1 MKSVRYAV
9 ALVLILLG
17 AMINMNPDL
26 VDSKVTPGVSDN
38 VQDSNLV
45 GLQDSEEWL
54 VLRVAFPGKPHS
66 ESKTESIFDM
76 DGDGSPHLSASQYVS
91 QMSGGRST
99 LSVTLSEEVWISPE
113 DEGYWGTDSPGT
125 RDSGIDGRGVEG
137 LVEDSVYALLGNS
150 NLSRWDYNGDGVVDR
165 LLVLHSGEA
174 QESGASSNSIWS
186 HFSELQEP
194 ISIGEWTV
202 GHYTISSLNSGLGTV
217 VHEMLHQMGAFDLYD
232 VHSELPSNNW
242 NGLGDWDIM
251 ASGNWNDNGRTPSMP
266 GAATLDLVGSNGI
279 LEIDTSLGNSYE
291 IESLSSQSLGTR
303 VLSLETAPGERVLI
317 SLRSDSGFDSALPGH
332 GIIVEYQDVNNGNSE
347 DNTVNHDPNYAWVK
361 IIEADGDDA
370 LIRNRDSGSEG
381 DTFSA
386 NESFGSQGVKIRD
399 NRGRLVHWT
408 ATVTQIQD
416 SSATIQIVTS
426 STPTTSVLTE
436 RNPIQLLDGES
447 SYALISTPSQ
457 CNLIV
462 NVSTDF
468 STPVE
473 RVIVIPAGLSEVP
486 ILRYS
491 DTSLEIGT
499 LTGSI
504 GCEGE
509 NPVSIRLDWQKIGN
523 RITSQ
528 NLESVIDWE
537 EPSLISLDLDYE
549 GSGQREYH
557 IAIEGAAAR
566 IATVTTQGEIGPGD
580 PLIIEIDPKGLM
592 EPGMYARGEVVFQD
606 ENGLENRVG
615 VTLIAESPFTGN
627 GILGWL
633 SKPSNG
639 LPVICILLALS
650 VLTGQKRE

>member
-17 AMINMNPDL
+17 AMINLNPDM
-26 VDSKVTPGVSDN
+26 VDSKVSPGVSDHET
-38 VQDSNLV
+38 DSNLV

-66 ESKTESIFDM
+66 ESVTESFFDM
-76 DGDGSPHLSASQYVS
+76 DGDGFPLLSASQYVS
-91 QMSGGRST
+91 QMSGGHST

-186 HFSELQEP
+186 HFSELQES
-194 ISIGEWTV
+194 IHIGEWTV
-202 GHYTISSLNSGLGTV
+202 DHYTISSLNSGLGTV

-279 LEIDTSLGNSYE
+279 LEIDTSLESSYE
-291 IESLSSQSLGTR
+291 IESMSSESHGTR
-303 VLSLETAPGERVLI
+303 ALSLETAPGERVLI

-381 DTFSA
+381 DTFSV

-399 NRGRLVHWT
+399 NRGRMVHWT
-408 ATVTQIQD
+408 ATVTMVQNN
-416 SSATIQIVTS
+416 SATIKISTPG
-426 STPTTSVLTE
+426 TPTTSVLTE

-447 SYALISTPSQ
+447 SYAIVNTPSQ

-462 NVSTDF
+462 NISADF
-468 STPVE
+468 GTPVE

-499 LTGSI
+499 LTGTI

-509 NPVSIRLDWQKIGN
+509 NPVSIRSNWQKIGN
-523 RITSQ
+523 RITSD

-537 EPSLISLDLDYE
+537 DPSSISLDLDYE
-549 GSGQREYH
+549 GTGPREYF

-566 IATVTTQGEIGPGD
+566 IATVTTQGEVGPGD
-580 PLIIEIDPKGLM
+580 PLIIEIDPMGLM

-615 VTLIAESPFTGN
+615 ITLIAESPFTGN
-627 GILGWL
+627 GILAWL

-639 LPVICILLALS
+639 LPIICILLALS

>member
-468 STPVE
+468 STPLE

-549 GSGQREYH
+549 GSGPREYH

>member
-17 AMINMNPDL
+17 GMINLNPDL
-26 VDSKVTPGVSDN
+26 VDSKVTPGIDDN
-38 VQDSNLV
+38 DQDSNLV
-45 GLQDSEEWL
+45 GLQNSEEWL

-66 ESKTESIFDM
+66 ESITESIFDM
-76 DGDGSPHLSASQYVS
+76 DGDGSPHLSASQYVR
-91 QMSGGRST
+91 QMSGGHST
-99 LSVTLSEEVWISPE
+99 LTVTLSEEVWISSE
-113 DEGYWGTDSPGT
+113 DEGYWGADSPGT

-150 NLSRWDYNGDGVVDR
+150 NLSRWDYNGDGIVDR

-202 GHYTISSLNSGLGTV
+202 EHYTISSLNSGLGTV

-266 GAATLDLVGSNGI
+266 GAATLGLVSSNGI
-279 LEIDTSLGNSYE
+279 IEIDTSLDGSYE
-291 IESLSSQSLGTR
+291 IDSISSVSLATR

-370 LIRNRDSGSEG
+370 LVRNRDSGSEG
-381 DTFSA
+381 DTFSV
-386 NESFGSQGVKIRD
+386 NDSFGSQGVVIRD
-399 NRGRLVHWT
+399 NRGRVVHWT
-408 ATVTQIQD
+408 ATVTQILD
-416 SSATIQIVTS
+416 SSATIEIMTS

-447 SYALISTPSQ
+447 SYALVNTPSQ

-462 NVSTDF
+462 NVSAVLG
-468 STPVE
+468 SPVE
-473 RVIVIPAGLSEVP
+473 KSIVIPAGLSEVP

-491 DTSLEIGT
+491 DTSLQMGT
-499 LTGSI
+499 LIGSI

-509 NPVSIRLDWQKIGN
+509 NPVSIRLNWQKIGN

-537 EPSLISLDLDYE
+537 KPSSISIDLDYE
-549 GSGQREYH
+549 GTGPRDYF

-580 PLIIEIDPKGLM
+580 PLVIEIDPLGLM

-606 ENGLENRVG
+606 ESGLENRVG

-639 LPVICILLALS
+639 LPIICILLALS

>member
-291 IESLSSQSLGTR
+291 IESLNSESLGTR

>member
-17 AMINMNPDL
+17 AMINLNPDM
-26 VDSKVTPGVSDN
+26 VDSKVSPGVSDHET
-38 VQDSNLV
+38 DSNLV

-66 ESKTESIFDM
+66 ESVTESFFDM
-76 DGDGSPHLSASQYVS
+76 DGDGSPLLSASQYVS
-91 QMSGGRST
+91 QMSGGHST

-186 HFSELQEP
+186 HFSELQES

-202 GHYTISSLNSGLGTV
+202 DHYTISSLNSGLGTV

-279 LEIDTSLGNSYE
+279 LEIDTSLESSYE
-291 IESLSSQSLGTR
+291 IESMSSESHGTR
-303 VLSLETAPGERVLI
+303 ALSLETAPGERVLI

-381 DTFSA
+381 DTFSV

-399 NRGRLVHWT
+399 NRGRMVHWT
-408 ATVTQIQD
+408 ATVTMVQNN
-416 SSATIQIVTS
+416 SATIKISTPG
-426 STPTTSVLTE
+426 TPTTSVLTE

-447 SYALISTPSQ
+447 SYAIVNTPSQ

-462 NVSTDF
+462 NISADF
-468 STPVE
+468 GTPVE

-499 LTGSI
+499 LTGTI

-509 NPVSIRLDWQKIGN
+509 NPVSIRSNWQKIGN
-523 RITSQ
+523 RITSD

-537 EPSLISLDLDYE
+537 DPSSISLDLDYE
-549 GSGQREYH
+549 GTGPREYF

-566 IATVTTQGEIGPGD
+566 IATVTTQGEVGPGD
-580 PLIIEIDPKGLM
+580 PLIIEIDPMGLM

-615 VTLIAESPFTGN
+615 ITLIAESPFTGN
-627 GILGWL
+627 GILAWL

-639 LPVICILLALS
+639 LPIICILLALS